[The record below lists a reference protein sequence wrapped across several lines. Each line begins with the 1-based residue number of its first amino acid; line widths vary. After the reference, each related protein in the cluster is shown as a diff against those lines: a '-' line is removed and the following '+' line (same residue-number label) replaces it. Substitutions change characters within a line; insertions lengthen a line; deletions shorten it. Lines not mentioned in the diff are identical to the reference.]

1 MKSFSVE
8 NVKSFKNKTE
18 IELKPI
24 TILVGRNSCGKS
36 SLLRFPVV
44 LSQTC
49 DDDSQSPLQLYGKLI
64 DYGTFNDVVFD
75 HQGDDIAFALKYD
88 VVVNNS
94 TFQSKKR
101 SNNETKD
108 IRTVEIATHVG
119 IANARLV
126 VTNQKLLV
134 DGKCVFESSVKDNY
148 RKYNI
153 FGVYN
158 FENRSFIDAD
168 YEIVS
173 RQDLDLGFFSCPPS
187 GEVLRDC
194 IKQQYFPKDDFAYD
208 DERQRFYAEDMLFGE
223 TDDEEI
229 KQLRNRI
236 AHNTAAAIVA
246 GPLGLPFAALTLSKE
261 QKKWK
266 NLIEEKTGLKSSEAE
281 LKFWYIN
288 DCYTYYHGLIESLY
302 QMCRNEMRMLSYIGP
317 FRQSPERIYR
327 DTGSQQRKVGVK
339 GEFASNVLID
349 DYSKNK
355 TLIGSISEW
364 LYKAL
369 GYRLVVTNVADGYF
383 QLLLEDKNGIKSNIT
398 DVGYGISQILPII
411 TQTLVSV
418 PSEEFFEKKD
428 NSSLSEMSIIEQP
441 ELHLHPAAQ
450 AELADLFAACI
461 CGNKNRK
468 MLIETHSEHFIRKLQ
483 VLIADKNCEITAD
496 DVAIY
501 YVDKNEKGEAFINKL
516 NILPNG
522 QFEKE
527 WPSGFFDKAL
537 ELSMELIK
545 RNSEA

>member
-1 MKSFSVE
+1 MKSFSIE

-18 IELKPI
+18 IEIKPL

-36 SLLRFPVV
+36 SLLRFPAV

-75 HQGDDIAFALKYD
+75 HQGNDIAFTLKYD
-88 VVVNNS
+88 VVVNSS

-101 SNNETKD
+101 SNNETQD
-108 IRTVEIATHVG
+108 IRTVEVSTHLG
-119 IANARLV
+119 ITNARLV
-126 VTNQKLLV
+126 VTNQRLLI
-134 DGKCVFESSVKDNY
+134 DGKSVFETSVKDNN
-148 RKYNI
+148 RKYKI
-153 FGVYN
+153 YRVYD
-158 FENRSFIDAD
+158 FQSKLFIDAE

-173 RQDLDLGFFSCPPS
+173 GQDMDLGFVCCPPS
-187 GEVLRDC
+187 GEKLRDC

-229 KQLRNRI
+229 KQLRNKI
-236 AHNTAAAIVA
+236 AHNTAATLATGPVGLAFALPALAI
-246 GPLGLPFAALTLSKE
+246 E
-261 QKKWK
+261 NKKMK
-266 NLIEEKTGLKSSEAE
+266 RQLEEKTSLKSSEAE

-288 DCYTYYHGLIESLY
+288 DCFTYYHKLIDSIY
-302 QMCRNEMRMLSYIGP
+302 QMCRYEMRMISYIGP

-327 DTGSQQRKVGVK
+327 DTGSQQKKVGVK
-339 GEFASNVLID
+339 GEYASNVLID

-355 TLIGSISEW
+355 TLIDSISEW

-369 GYRLVVTNVADGYF
+369 GYKLVVANVAEGYF
-383 QLLLEDKNGIKSNIT
+383 QLLLEDKNGIRSNIS

-411 TQTLVSV
+411 TQTLVSAS
-418 PSEEFFEKKD
+418 SEEFFEKKD
-428 NSSLSEMSIIEQP
+428 NYRLSEISIIEQP

-461 CGNKNRK
+461 CSNTNRK
-468 MLIETHSEHFIRKLQ
+468 MLVETHSEHFIRKLQ
-483 VLIADKNCEITAD
+483 VLIADKNCEITAN

-501 YVDKNEKGEAFINKL
+501 YVDKNEKGEAFIDKL

-527 WPSGFFDKAL
+527 WPSGFFDKAFELSL
-537 ELSMELIK
+537 ELITK
-545 RNSEA
+545 TSEN